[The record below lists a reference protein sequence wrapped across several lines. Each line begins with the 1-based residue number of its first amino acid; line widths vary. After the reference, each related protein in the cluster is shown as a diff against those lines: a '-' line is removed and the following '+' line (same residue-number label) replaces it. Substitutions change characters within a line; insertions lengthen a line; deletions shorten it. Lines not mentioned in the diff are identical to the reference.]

1 MVISLK
7 LKHDYCFSDREIL
20 AFLYDRSKSVPEL
33 FGYLREFISDCEDID
48 LVRLVT
54 SYMKNVETD
63 NERFRHNIAS
73 EDRIYQ
79 CAIYYEDGSEKGRI
93 YTYDYDIAYQYGKSY
108 QESFT
113 IQKIPIV
120 TKMVM
125 KGGEPEDEAQYYN
138 EKGELLE
145 SYVETPKVFYSPIYA
160 PHPFKTGDI
169 VPVVTGYNKGVK
181 ALIRLPD
188 REAPVHD

>member
-1 MVISLK
+1 MSLCFSILTVIIWAGVEIRKEKADMDILHMIPSRDMKQCLI
-7 LKHDYCFSDREIL
+7 KHDYCFSDREIL

-79 CAIYYEDGSEKGRI
+79 CAIYYEDGSEKGQI
-93 YTYDYDIAYQYGKSY
+93 YTYDYDIAYQY
-108 QESFT
+108 EN
-113 IQKIPIV
+113 PIRRV
-120 TKMVM
+120 
-125 KGGEPEDEAQYYN
+125 
-138 EKGELLE
+138 LL
-145 SYVETPKVFYSPIYA
+145 
-160 PHPFKTGDI
+160 FKRF
-169 VPVVTGYNKGVK
+169 
-181 ALIRLPD
+181 L
-188 REAPVHD
+188 